1 MDEDVLMHSVEI
13 IQLGVPG
20 SKTNMEV
27 VCKMNGLKE
36 IAIQLKIYMELH
48 LKGST
53 AKEIEEEKIEL

>member
-1 MDEDVLMHSVEI
+1 MHSVEI

-48 LKGST
+48 LKGSS